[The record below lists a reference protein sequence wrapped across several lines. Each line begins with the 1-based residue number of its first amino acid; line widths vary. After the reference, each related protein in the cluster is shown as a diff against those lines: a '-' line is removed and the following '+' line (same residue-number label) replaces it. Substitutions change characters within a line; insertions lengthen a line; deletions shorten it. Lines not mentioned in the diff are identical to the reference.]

1 MNKDLGNENGNENEN
16 WNENENEETSKIIN
30 KLKKFISELNEYAD
44 DYNLSHNDINDIYEI
59 LQSEILQIEIFES
72 ESNDNLNL
80 FDLIKYHHEFFNK
93 IIQTTTYE
101 DICQII
107 IKYILE
113 SNEQNIQSLGYEIT
127 QNLIKINLNQIKKVI
142 YKTSP
147 RLLTKSEQVLIDIIF
162 EEEVSNNYLIKTI
175 KWLKNNKS
183 SNN

>member
-1 MNKDLGNENGNENEN
+1 MNKDIGNE
-16 WNENENEETSKIIN
+16 NENENEETSKIIN

-59 LQSEILQIEIFES
+59 LQSEIFES

-80 FDLIKYHHEFFNK
+80 FDLIKYHHEFFDK

-175 KWLKNNKS
+175 KWLKNNKL